1 MKLKITLLK
10 KIVYLAILMT
20 SYTIFSQ
27 NFVPFNQAQTNSG
40 GTASFQG
47 LKGNMLQI
55 GNNILNR
62 QTNSQSPNNPYNGT
76 ANNNGTN
83 MQYIDIDGDA
93 STFNSTT
100 ADLTI
105 PVATPGCY
113 RIRFAG
119 LYWAGVY
126 KPSNIGAE
134 VDRSKLGDVKF
145 KLPGGNYIDITS
157 TATEPTVIFDSFD
170 VNQTVS
176 SNNFGY
182 AAYKDVTALVQ
193 ALPDANGT
201 YGVANIQS
209 GLGDNTSGGW
219 NLVIVYEDPLTTAKN
234 IDIFNGFSNIRS
246 GDPALD
252 IPITGFNAI
261 PIGPVRAQLAFAAL
275 EGDRAFIDDRLRING
290 TSMTIPTRPANNFF
304 NSTIN
309 DINGAYDDRNINS
322 TNLLGFDAGIINVPN
337 PGNSVIANS
346 ATNATVRL
354 QTNNDSYVYY
364 MNAFAIEVIQPQIN
378 LVKVVRDLAGNDIG
392 NSTVALGQ
400 EIYYDLDFQNIGND
414 DAIGFTITDQL
425 PINVTF
431 LPADIVVPPGVTYTF
446 APPPSNTITFTI
458 PDNLVTEFGANYQ
471 IRIRVRVAE
480 NCYDLRAACSNE
492 ITNTAYKTYSSST
505 SGNIV
510 ENQQPSASGIDACL
524 FPTPGATNFIAD
536 IDDCTFVAE
545 EVLCGSSVTLTAGS
559 GYDSYQWYSGSPP
572 NASNIINGETNQSL
586 TVNTTGTYS
595 VVNTAPA
602 PCLSITETFN
612 VVDFNGVVPNP
623 VIPYADQVDIC
634 PIDGSELPKIFL
646 CGASDSQLI
655 ESGILN
661 AQSIVWEVLSSTASC
676 TSTPPPTCPNTTCPD
691 SDWTQVGTGPNFNA
705 VNAGEYRVTIT
716 FQNGCFRT
724 YYFNVYKNLF
734 TPTAVATDEICT
746 TPGTITVNG
755 VPPTGYEFSL
765 TGTAGSFQPNNVFS
779 PVAAGTYTVYVQQIN
794 GGVGNCLFTI
804 PNVVVNLRDLDV
816 DVTVDDA
823 LCYGD
828 QGEIRVQVNNV
839 APQYYYDLLLNGVPH
854 ANAGPLAANDYTFSN
869 LNAGDYTLNV
879 TTDDECTY
887 TQNITISDPTLLTV
901 TGNVT
906 IPLTCEDGEIT
917 LYPVGG
923 TGPYIY
929 QIDGDTDLYSVP
941 NFVITTPGTYCFT
954 VTDFNNCTA
963 RTCVTIDAIPA
974 PEFTVTSSD
983 VLCNGGATGEIV
995 FNVTNTNGYTI
1006 EYSVTTPPN
1015 GPNFGNNPVFSNL
1028 PAGTYEAQ
1036 LQYSLNGTVCPPII
1050 QTITITEPANAV
1062 EASAGVSELAGC
1074 GPNGEGRVR
1083 ITNPQ
1088 GGSGVYEYSFDGG
1101 SSWGSANE
1109 AYLAPG
1115 TYSVCIRDANSPT
1128 CTSCYPI
1135 TIDPAPQDPTITVED
1150 PDYNCDG
1157 TATTTVTVNNNGGN
1171 FAYTYSIDGNL
1182 NTNIPSNVFV
1192 DVPCGP
1198 HTITV
1203 GFQNLNIPTY
1213 SDLLR
1218 EDFGSGTNT
1227 TTPGIA
1233 AAYCW
1238 NSQPYPAT
1246 TPCGNNAI
1254 PGYAPV
1260 CGSYTIEDN
1269 QYSVTSAIIPNNCN
1283 WFAYRDH
1290 TQVLTGTPDPNGRF
1304 LAVNIGSAAG
1314 NYGILYSKVINSVL
1328 PNQPVLVD
1336 LYVANLLRA
1345 GVAGADPDFILELV
1359 DPSGTVVA
1367 SQATGI
1373 IDNTVDGWQFQTLS
1387 LNPGNNTT
1395 LTFNIRSGSI
1405 LYNGNDAA
1413 IDDIYVRQ
1421 EPIACITEVEFPIL
1435 VDCNQA
1441 FSAQITS
1448 FSDVS
1453 CNGASDGQITIAAQ
1467 NFDPTNGF
1475 YYSIT
1480 DSNGNP
1486 LPGIP
1491 NPSNSTNSPVTIPGL
1506 GSDTYTIDIQYDLSA
1521 TPCSFPFTQV
1531 IGEPNALVASAVL
1544 STPATCLNGGTITA
1558 SASGGTPNY
1567 QYELQDTLGNVI
1579 APYSLSANNVFS
1591 DLPPGDYIVVVQ
1603 DALLCTDP
1611 IDVAINIPSPTSP
1624 TAVIDATS
1632 DLCYDGVNGATIV
1645 VTASGGV
1652 PAYTYNINGST
1663 FGISNT
1669 FTVTPGT
1676 YTIIV
1681 RDSYGCEVTL
1691 PAVTIAPELTAN
1703 AVLTNG
1709 LDCTASP
1716 DADIDVTINGGN
1728 APYTYQVS
1736 YNAGPL
1742 SAAIATGGTFT
1753 YTTSNSGDYQFV
1765 ITDAIGCTVTTST
1778 VTVIPLPI
1786 LNVPVATQTAFNLCN
1801 GDSNGAFTVTASG
1814 GLPPY
1819 TYDIGSGP
1827 TLNNNFTGLTA
1838 GTYTVTVTDAN
1849 SCTETT
1855 TITLTEPDPINF
1867 TIVKTDIQCGAT
1879 GTEPGSIDVT
1889 NVTGGTAPYTYTLT
1903 DNPASAGF
1911 PTSYTTVGSEDH
1923 SFTILNFGIYTVTV
1937 VDSNGCVLVQDNISI
1952 ASPPNSLLIDISTP
1966 TADCTTGGTISVT
1979 ANPAVV
1985 GGPYYF
1991 AIYNGAP
1998 YPVISFSSPGVPNP
2012 PYQVSDTLGGLTS
2025 TFTGLTPGVT
2035 YSFIVYDEATNCYY
2049 FESAPGPVP
2058 TNSNITSTVTPH
2070 NVTCTGAADGS
2081 VSFTVANFAGTSVT
2095 YQIYNVSGNTPVGG
2109 PGNSPAPGPVTVN
2122 NFGTLVPGQYYILF
2136 TENGGPN
2143 NGCSQVSANFIIS
2156 ESPVLLS
2163 LTAAVSNNDNECSEA
2178 GQITVTGSNGTAP
2191 YTYQIADS
2199 GVAPL
2204 TPFVS
2209 SNVFSNLAGGTYD
2222 VYIQDANGCIQP
2234 FTSVF
2239 VPTDSSP
2246 EITATLDASTLCN
2259 PTEGNYSITVNTNA
2273 SVGIPPFTYT
2283 VDSGGPVTF
2292 PSNPY
2297 TIPGLNSGTHTIT
2310 IIDANGCTDT
2320 ETVIINPPLNSNII
2334 TSVAAA
2340 GNCGVSDGIITVT
2353 AGGGS
2358 GSYTYGISPNGAPIS
2373 LAGNVFSN
2381 VPAGS
2386 YVVTVT
2392 DNTTG
2397 CFINTNVTLVQP
2409 TNPSFTNTVV
2419 DVTCNGGSNGLI
2431 TINLTGSNPDAPY
2444 TYEITAG
2451 PLTFPSQPGNVFS
2464 GLPAGNY
2471 TVVVTSD
2478 RGCTTTEI
2486 ITVNEPAPI
2495 VVPAPTVTEFACN
2508 AGTNTVNNASIVVTG
2523 VTGGSG
2529 TYINYVFTQGS
2540 TTLQSGTSNSYLE
2553 SNVNGG
2559 TYTITVYDNNG
2570 CIGSTTA
2577 TIAPFIQISNP
2588 TVTVTSPITCTTL
2601 EDITINVTTTG
2612 GVPTTLNY
2620 TVVGISA
2627 GSTYNVTQVNNP
2639 NFTGLEIGNYEI
2651 TIENATTGCSVQTIH
2666 YVFNPNTFI
2675 VNATVDNNVTCFG
2688 GADGS
2693 VSFTFVDQNLT
2704 PTNDAGPFSFEIYDA
2719 SNNLVT
2725 SGSSGSAG
2733 PFTVSNLP
2741 AGVYQ
2746 LVTTLTASPFCPAVT
2761 NFTITQPTT
2770 ALTIAATSTPITC
2783 NPGND
2788 GTISVVGA
2796 NGWGAPYEYQLQ
2808 GPVNVAWSSTAYFTG
2823 LSAGT
2828 FTVSVRDNLGCE
2840 VDTTVTLV
2848 DPTPISATISA
2859 TPTALLCVGDNT
2871 ATITVSGTSGGFGSG
2886 YLYSLNTLSVTP
2898 NTTSAPQ
2905 TSNVFTNLGAGTYS
2919 VTITDSFNCTF
2930 TTVNVT
2936 ITEPADQVVAT
2947 LAQIYDPTCQTDAIL
2962 ELTAS
2967 GGTAPYSWSLTP
2979 GGTYNAFAGSVQFTV
2994 PAGTYQYYVID
3005 ANNCIE
3011 VVSNSQEVEPVI
3023 PVSVAI
3029 DAANTYIS
3037 CNGGTTTVTATASN
3051 GLGNYVYTLIPNNG
3065 ATQPSPGVFEN
3076 VPAGTYTVQVTDGD
3090 CIGNSVSFTIAEP
3103 TLIDVTTLASTN
3115 ITCADNPT
3123 DGTITVI
3130 ASGGTGTIQYSI
3142 SSAPFETV
3150 DSGVFTDLA
3159 PGTYLVYVQD
3169 ENGCTPPGSPF
3180 QFEISAPPVFNVV
3193 GVTPVPEICLGDGGS
3208 VQFSVTGGTTTATVG
3223 YTATEG
3229 TLTQT
3234 SLTGDFSFS
3243 NLAAGDH
3250 LFIVTDANGCVITV
3264 EFNIAEGVDIQADYT
3279 IETICINDLPQANV
3293 TILYNDTDIAL
3304 SDLTFDLD
3312 NGAVIQPGDNV
3323 FVNVSAGSHTVTVT
3337 HTNTCQQ
3344 VVSFA
3349 ITLPSTPV
3357 LSVAESGL
3365 NQFTMLTV
3373 GGVSPYEYTILN
3385 SNGTVL
3391 YVGPNNVYF
3400 INQTDTYTVIVTD
3413 DNGCTDTKTIFIE
3426 FFDVEIPDYF
3436 TPGGDGTN
3444 DTWSPNYLDNYPNA
3458 VTYVFDRYSRKII
3471 TLRPGETWDGTY
3483 MGNELPSGD
3492 YWYVLKLNGETD
3504 AREFVGNFTLYR

>member
-1 MKLKITLLK
+1 
-10 KIVYLAILMT
+10 MT
-20 SYTIFSQ
+20 SYTVFSQ
-27 NFVPFNQAQTNSG
+27 NFVQFNRAATTATASG
-40 GTASFQG
+40 EASFQG
-47 LKGNMLQI
+47 LKGNLLQI

-62 QTNSQSPNNPYNGT
+62 QSNSQSPNNPYNGT
-76 ANNNGTN
+76 GVNNNFN

-105 PVATPGCY
+105 PVATAGCY

-126 KPSNIGAE
+126 NPNNIGTE
-134 VDRSKLGDVKF
+134 VDRTRLNEVKF
-145 KLPGGNYIDITS
+145 KLPGGNYIDITG
-157 TATEPTVIFDSFD
+157 TTIFDSFT
-170 VNQTVS
+170 VPQAVS

-182 AAYKDVTALVQ
+182 AAYVDVTTLVQ
-193 ALPDANGT
+193 SLPDANGT

-209 GLGDNTSGGW
+209 GLGGNTSGGW

-275 EGDRAFIDDRLRING
+275 EGDRAFTDDRLRING

-304 NSTIN
+304 SATIN
-309 DINGAYDDRNINS
+309 DINGPYNARNINS

-346 ATNATVRL
+346 ATSATVRL
-354 QTNNDSYVYY
+354 ETNNDSYVYY

-414 DAIGFTITDQL
+414 DAVGFTITDQL

-480 NCYDLRAACSNE
+480 NCYDLRDACSNE

-524 FPTPGATNFIAD
+524 FPSPGATNFIAD
-536 IDDCTFVAE
+536 IDDCTFEAE

-572 NASNIINGETNQSL
+572 NAGNIINGATNQSY
-586 TVNTTGTYS
+586 TANSTGTYS

-661 AQSIVWEVLSSTASC
+661 AQTIVWEVLSSTAGC

-705 VNAGEYRVTIT
+705 VDAGEYRVTIT

-755 VPPTGYEFSL
+755 VPPTGYEFSITSA
-765 TGTAGSFQPNNVFS
+765 TGPWQQNDNFFNNV
-779 PVAAGTYTVYVQQIN
+779 PAGTYTVYTQQIG

-804 PNVVVNLRDLDV
+804 PNVVVNLRNFDV

-823 LCYGD
+823 LCNGD
-828 QGEIRVQVNNV
+828 KGEIRVQVNNV
-839 APQYYYDLLLNGVPH
+839 EPQYYYELLLGGNPF
-854 ANAGPLAANDYTFSN
+854 ANAGPIAANDYTFSN
-869 LNAGDYTLNV
+869 LNAGNYTLNV
-879 TTDDECTY
+879 STDDGCTY
-887 TQNITISDPTLLTV
+887 TQNITISNPTLLTV

-906 IPLTCEDGEIT
+906 IPLTCENGEIT

-923 TGPYIY
+923 TPPYIY
-929 QIDGDTDLYSVP
+929 TISGDTDLYSVP
-941 NFVITTPGTYCFT
+941 NFVITTPGTYTFT

-963 RTCVTIDAIPA
+963 TTDVTIDAIPA
-974 PEFTVTSSD
+974 PEFTITQTD

-1015 GPNFGNNPVFSNL
+1015 TPVFGSNPVFSNL

-1050 QTITITEPANAV
+1050 QIITITEPANAV

-1101 SSWGSANE
+1101 STWGSANE
-1109 AYLAPG
+1109 AYLPPG
-1115 TYSVCIRDANSPT
+1115 SYTVCIRDANSPT
-1128 CTSCYPI
+1128 CTACYPV
-1135 TIDPAPQDPTITVED
+1135 TIDPAPQDPTITVDD
-1150 PDYNCDG
+1150 PTYNCDG

-1182 NTNIPSNVFV
+1182 NTNTPSNVFV

-1203 GFQNLNIPTY
+1203 GYQNLNIPTY

-1218 EDFGSGTNT
+1218 EDFGSGANT

-1405 LYNGNDAA
+1405 LYSGNDAA

-1441 FSAQITS
+1441 FSAQITG

-1453 CNGASDGQITIAAQ
+1453 CNGANDGEITIAAQ
-1467 NFDPTNGF
+1467 NFDPTNGY
-1475 YYSIT
+1475 YYSLTGGAPFTQTFTSPLTIT
-1480 DSNGNP
+1480 
-1486 LPGIP
+1486 
-1491 NPSNSTNSPVTIPGL
+1491 GL
-1506 GSDTYTIDIQYDLSA
+1506 AAGSYNVVIQYDLSS

-1531 IGEPNALVASAVL
+1531 IGEPTALVAGAVL
-1544 STPATCLNGGTITA
+1544 SSPATCLNGGTITA

-1567 QYELQDTLGNVI
+1567 QYELQDTSGNVI

-1611 IDVAINIPSPTSP
+1611 IDVAINIPTPTAP
-1624 TAVIDATS
+1624 TAVIDASS
-1632 DLCYDGVNGATIV
+1632 DLCYDGANGATIV

-1652 PAYTYNINGST
+1652 PAYTYSINGST
-1663 FGISNT
+1663 FGTNNT

-1691 PAVTIAPELTAN
+1691 PAVTIAPELTAT

-1716 DADIDVTINGGN
+1716 DADIDVTINGGT
-1728 APYTYQVS
+1728 APYTYEVLFNTAS
-1736 YNAGPL
+1736 LGTFP
-1742 SAAIATGGTFT
+1742 TGNTFT
-1753 YTTSNSGDYQFV
+1753 YTTPNPGDYQFV
-1765 ITDAIGCTVTTST
+1765 ITDAIGCTVTTTT
-1778 VTVIPLPI
+1778 VTVIPLPV
-1786 LNVPVATQTAFNLCN
+1786 LNAPVATQTAFNLCN

-1819 TYDIGSGP
+1819 MYSIDGTNFQTG
-1827 TLNNNFTGLTA
+1827 NNFSGQTA
-1838 GTYTVTVTDAN
+1838 GTYTVTVIDAN

-1855 TITLTEPDPINF
+1855 TITLVEPDPINF

-1889 NVTGGTAPYTYTLT
+1889 NVTGGTAPYTYTIT

-1937 VDSNGCVLVQDNISI
+1937 VDANGCVLVQNNISI
-1952 ASPPNSLLIDISTP
+1952 ASPPNSLTIDISTP
-1966 TADCTTGGTISVT
+1966 TADCTTGGTIVVT
-1979 ANPAVV
+1979 ANPIVV

-1998 YPVISFSSPGVPNP
+1998 YPTISFISPGVPNP
-2012 PYQVSDTLGGLTS
+2012 PYQVSDTPGGLTS
-2025 TFTGLTPGVT
+2025 TFNGLIPGVT
-2035 YSFIVYDEATNCYY
+2035 YSFIVYDESTNCYY
-2049 FESAPGPVP
+2049 FESASGPVP
-2058 TNSNITSTVTPH
+2058 TPSNITSTVTPH
-2070 NVTCTGAADGS
+2070 NITCTGAGDGS
-2081 VSFTVANFAGTSVT
+2081 VSFTVDNFAGVSVS
-2095 YQIYNVSGNTPVGG
+2095 YQIYNVSGNTPVGP
-2109 PGNSPAPGPVTVN
+2109 PGNSPGPAPVTVN
-2122 NFGTLVPGQYYILF
+2122 NFGTLLAGQYYILF

-2143 NGCSQVSANFIIS
+2143 NGCTQVSANFTIS

-2163 LTAAVSNNDNECSEA
+2163 LTAVVTNNDNLCSEA

-2191 YTYQIADS
+2191 YTYQIVTGGS
-2199 GVAPL
+2199 PAP
-2204 TPFVS
+2204 TTWVTN
-2209 SNVFSNLAGGTYD
+2209 NVFSNLPGGTYD

-2273 SVGIPPFTYT
+2273 SVGVPPFTYI
-2283 VDSGGPVTF
+2283 VDTGGPVTF

-2297 TIPGLNSGTHTIT
+2297 TITGLNSGTHTIT

-2334 TSVAAA
+2334 TSVAAS

-2358 GSYTYGISPNGAPIS
+2358 GSYTYSISPNGAPIS

-2397 CFINTNVTLVQP
+2397 CFINSNVTLVQP
-2409 TNPSFTNTVV
+2409 TNPSFTTTVV
-2419 DVTCNGGSNGLI
+2419 DVTCNGGANGLI
-2431 TINLTGSNPDAPY
+2431 TVNLTGSNPDAPY

-2451 PLTFPSQPGNVFS
+2451 PVTFPAQSGNVFS

-2478 RGCTTTEI
+2478 RGCSTTAVV
-2486 ITVNEPAPI
+2486 TVNEPAAI

-2508 AGTNTVNNASIVVTG
+2508 TGTNTVNNASIVVTG

-2540 TTLQSGTSNSYLE
+2540 TTLQSGSSNTYVE

-2559 TYTITVYDNNG
+2559 TYTITVSDNNG
-2570 CIGSTTA
+2570 CLGTTTA

-2588 TVTVTSPITCTTL
+2588 TVTVASPITCTTL

-2620 TVVGISA
+2620 TVVGLSA

-2651 TIENATTGCSVQTIH
+2651 TVENATTGCSVQTIH

-2675 VNATVDNNVTCFG
+2675 VNATVNNNVTCFG

-2704 PTNDAGPFSFEIYDA
+2704 PTNDAGPFTYEIYDA
-2719 SNNLVT
+2719 SNTLVT
-2725 SGSSGSAG
+2725 SGFSGSAG
-2733 PFTVSNLP
+2733 PFPVNGLA

-2761 NFTITQPTT
+2761 TFTITQPTT
-2770 ALTIAATSTPITC
+2770 ALTITPTSTPITC

-2788 GTISVVGA
+2788 GTISAVGA
-2796 NGWGAPYEYQLQ
+2796 NGWGGPYEYQLQ
-2808 GPVNVAWSSTAYFTG
+2808 GPVNVAWSSNAYFTG

-2828 FTVSVRDNLGCE
+2828 YTVSVRDIEGCE
-2840 VDTTVTLV
+2840 VSTTVTLV
-2848 DPTPISATISA
+2848 IPTPITATISA
-2859 TPTALLCVGDNT
+2859 TPTALLCVGDND
-2871 ATITVSGTSGGFGSG
+2871 ATITVSGTTGGFGSG
-2886 YLYSLNTLSVTP
+2886 YLYTLNTLSVTP
-2898 NTTSAPQ
+2898 NTASAPQ
-2905 TSNVFTNLGAGTYS
+2905 TSNVFTNLGAGTYN

-2930 TTVNVT
+2930 TTTDVT

-2979 GGTYNAFAGSVQFTV
+2979 GGPYTTFVGSVQFTV

-3011 VVSNSQEVEPVI
+3011 VVSNSREVEPVI
-3023 PVSVAI
+3023 PVSVSV
-3029 DAANTYIS
+3029 DLSSTVIS
-3037 CNGGTTTVTATASN
+3037 CNGFTTEITATASN
-3051 GLGNYVYTLIPNNG
+3051 GLGNYVYTLVPNNG
-3065 ATQPSPGVFEN
+3065 ANQNSPGVFTN
-3076 VPAGTYTVQVTDGD
+3076 VPAGTYTIEVVDGD
-3090 CIGNSVSFTIAEP
+3090 CVGVSEPFTITNPPA
-3103 TLIDVTTLASTN
+3103 IDVTTSFTN
-3115 ITCADNPT
+3115 ITCASDPT
-3123 DGTITVI
+3123 NGTISVI
-3130 ASGGTGTIQYSI
+3130 ATGGTGTIQYSI
-3142 SSAPFETV
+3142 SSAPNETV
-3150 DSGVFTDLA
+3150 NSGLFTDLS
-3159 PGTYLVYVQD
+3159 PGNYTVNVQD
-3169 ENGCTPPGSPF
+3169 QSGCPAGPF
-3180 QFEISAPPVFNVV
+3180 FFTISNAPDFNLDSRTVV
-3193 GVTPVPEICLGDGGS
+3193 DEICLGDGGS
-3208 VQFSVTGGTTTATVG
+3208 VQFSVSGGTTTATVG

-3229 TLTQT
+3229 SLTQT
-3234 SLTGDFSFS
+3234 SFNGDFSFP
-3243 NLAAGDH
+3243 NLAVGFH
-3250 LFIVTDANGCVITV
+3250 QFFVTDANGCILTV
-3264 EFNIAEGVDIQADYT
+3264 DFDIQEGVDIQASVDYE
-3279 IETICINDLPQANV
+3279 ILCDNNIPSANV
-3293 TILYNDTDIAL
+3293 TVAYNTDLDIN
-3304 SDLTFDLD
+3304 DLTFDLD
-3312 NGAVIQPGDNV
+3312 NGAVPSQVGNNIFENV
-3323 FVNVSAGSHTVTVT
+3323 PAGPHTITVT
-3337 HTNTCQQ
+3337 HSNTCQTPPIDFTI
-3344 VVSFA
+3344 V
-3349 ITLPSTPV
+3349 LPSTPSITSFV
-3357 LSVAESGL
+3357 QSGL
-3365 NQFTMLTV
+3365 NQFTITAT
-3373 GGVSPYEYTILN
+3373 GGEQPYEYTIIN
-3385 SNGTVL
+3385 GNGTVV
-3391 YVGPNNVYF
+3391 YVGPSNVY
-3400 INQTDTYTVIVTD
+3400 IYNQTSNYTVIVTD
-3413 DNGCTDTKTIFIE
+3413 INGCTATDTKPFTFY
-3426 FFDVEIPDYF
+3426 DVEIPDYF

-3444 DTWSPNYLDNYPNA
+3444 DGWSPNYLDNYPKA